1 MKKER
6 KEKKRK
12 GGTRRQSKDGKINKK
27 NKGSILSRKE
37 DEVYSME
44 V

>member
-1 MKKER
+1 MKKKER
-6 KEKKRK
+6 EKRK

-37 DEVYSME
+37 DKVYSME